1 MKGKINEMTSHT
13 AAVVGHDPEANV
25 TVEELLERQL
35 ELSLNRA
42 EGGDPSFAQWGK
54 DAPFVRWDK

>member
-1 MKGKINEMTSHT
+1 MTSHT
-13 AAVVGHDPEANV
+13 ATAVSHDPETKV
-25 TVEELLERQL
+25 TVEELLEQQL

-54 DAPFVRWDK
+54 DSPFVRWDK